1 MIRTALAALAIL
13 AMGTTI
19 GAPAATAQEV
29 ARARPDVVIKPGQTK
44 LLVMRPQIKVGAL
57 STGGLFEPSAEWTD
71 TARKLIDTQLRAQ
84 LGGMGISFVAA
95 PDAGG
100 EGEAIT
106 NQYRALFPVVA
117 KAVME
122 FQFFPGNRLP
132 TKKRPGVFDYTL
144 GKGISAMPGAADAD
158 YALFVF
164 TEDAYG
170 SAGRKTAQIFAAMLG
185 AYIPPGVHIG
195 YAGLVDLKTGDLVWL
210 NADPE
215 MGGDVRQADGVAKR
229 VEQLLANFPGSVAAP
244 ATAPAASAK

>member
-1 MIRTALAALAIL
+1 MIRIFMAALWLAALAI
-13 AMGTTI
+13 APGT
-19 GAPAATAQEV
+19 GAAQAQEV
-29 ARARPDVVIKPGQTK
+29 SRARPDVVVKPGATRI
-44 LLVMRPQIKVGAL
+44 LLMRPSVKVGSL
-57 STGGLFEPSAEWTD
+57 STGGLFEPNAEWTD
-71 TARKLIDTQLRAQ
+71 AARKLIDDQVRAQ
-84 LGGMGISFVAA
+84 LGGAGITLVTA
-95 PDAGG
+95 PEPAG
-100 EGEAIT
+100 ESADLL

-144 GKGISAMPGAADAD
+144 GSGIAAMPGAADAD
-158 YALFVF
+158 YALFML

-210 NADPE
+210 NADPQ
-215 MGGDVRQADGVAKR
+215 MGGDVRDAAGVAKR
-229 VEQLLANFPGSVAAP
+229 VDQLLANFPGVAAP
-244 ATAPAASAK
+244 AAAPAR